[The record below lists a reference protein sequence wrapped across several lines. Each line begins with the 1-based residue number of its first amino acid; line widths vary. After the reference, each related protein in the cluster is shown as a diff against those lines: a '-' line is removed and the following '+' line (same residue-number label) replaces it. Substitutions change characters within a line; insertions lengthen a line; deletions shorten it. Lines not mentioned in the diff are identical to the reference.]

1 MTILA
6 HLTAGG
12 TAAFAIPMLIVM
24 VVLIRRSG
32 DQSARAEA
40 RRRRS
45 LARRA
50 TIREY
55 WTLERRGD
63 SWVVVEARQDVDP
76 DLEAPAPSPWA
87 EMPGGN
93 GNGKAKHHEVRDL
106 IAGMAQAHHD

>member
-6 HLTAGG
+6 HITAGA
-12 TAAFAIPMLIVM
+12 TAAFAVPTFLVM

-32 DQSARAEA
+32 DQGARALA
-40 RRRRS
+40 RRRRA

-50 TIREY
+50 TVREY
-55 WTLERRGD
+55 WTLERRGEG
-63 SWVVVEARQDVDP
+63 WVVVDARQDGDQ

-106 IAGMAQAHHD
+106 IAGMAQTHHD